1 MKRRETADRSLSNT
15 SRGPRQIQRRGSLF
29 HMTIIYMTLA
39 SALLTLAGTVLHTIL
54 KADTSDRRE
63 AMFLMSL
70 LRAEQQLRN
79 DAEAGRLKVEST
91 EILTATMSDQTIVT
105 WSTDRGILNRVA
117 RQGDAK
123 AAADRFI
130 FPAGSQVVFQQDETG
145 TVVVRI
151 VEPSAFVKYP
161 AAGHGGSNLQ
171 KPVEVTNPPVNTA
184 IAKPGVVE
192 IVLRGVAP

>member
-1 MKRRETADRSLSNT
+1 MKRRELVDHSLSKTIRNT
-15 SRGPRQIQRRGSLF
+15 RQVQRRGSLF
-29 HMTIIYMTLA
+29 HMTMIYLTMA

-63 AMFLMSL
+63 ALFLTSL
-70 LRAEQQLRN
+70 LRAEQQLRE
-79 DAEAGRLKVEST
+79 DADAGSVKVESA
-91 EILTATMSDQTIVT
+91 EILTATGGNQTVVT

-117 RQGDAK
+117 RQGDTKTAT
-123 AAADRFI
+123 DRFI
-130 FPAGSQVVFQQDETG
+130 FPAGSQVLFQQNEAG

-151 VEPSAFVKYP
+151 VEPSAFVKYS

-171 KPVEVTNPPVNTA
+171 KPVEVTNPPVNSA

>member
-1 MKRRETADRSLSNT
+1 MKRRVPETLSLST
-15 SRGPRQIQRRGSLF
+15 TRRGSLF

-70 LRAEQQLRN
+70 LRAEQQLRD
-79 DAEAGRLKVEST
+79 DADAGSLKVESP
-91 EILTATMSDQTIVT
+91 EILKVTKSEQTTVT
-105 WSTDRGILNRVA
+105 WSTDRGIMNRVA
-117 RQGDAK
+117 RQGDTKSAS
-123 AAADRFI
+123 DRFL
-130 FPAGSQVVFQQDETG
+130 FPAGCQVLFQQDESG

-151 VEPSAFVKYP
+151 VEPSAFVKYS

-171 KPVEVTNPPVNTA
+171 KPVEVTNPPVNSA

-192 IVLRGVAP
+192 IVLRGVTP

>member
-1 MKRRETADRSLSNT
+1 MKRREIVDHSSGNLTRS
-15 SRGPRQIQRRGSLF
+15 PQQIQRRGSLF
-29 HMTIIYMTLA
+29 HVTMIYMTMA

-79 DAEAGRLKVEST
+79 DADAGSLKAEST
-91 EILTATMSDQTIVT
+91 EILTATMADQTIVT
-105 WSTDRGILNRVA
+105 WSTDRGILNRVV
-117 RQGDAK
+117 RQGETK
-123 AAADRFI
+123 TAADRFI
-130 FPAGSQVVFQQDETG
+130 FPAGSQVLFSQEETG
-145 TVVVRI
+145 TVVVQL
-151 VEPSAFVKYP
+151 VEPSAFLKYS

>member
-1 MKRRETADRSLSNT
+1 MNRRELMDQSLSKTIRNT
-15 SRGPRQIQRRGSLF
+15 RQVQRRGSLF
-29 HMTIIYMTLA
+29 HMTMIYMTMA

-63 AMFLMSL
+63 AMFLTSL
-70 LRAEQQLRN
+70 LRAEQQLRD
-79 DAEAGRLKVEST
+79 DADSGSLKAESA
-91 EILTATMSDQTIVT
+91 EILTATRADQTIVT
-105 WSTDRGILNRVA
+105 WSTDRGILNRVV
-117 RQGDAK
+117 RQGDTK
-123 AAADRFI
+123 TAADRFL
-130 FPAGSQVVFQQDETG
+130 FPAGSQVRFQQNENG

-171 KPVEVTNPPVNTA
+171 KPVEVTNPPVNSA

-192 IVLRGVAP
+192 ILLRGVTP

>member
-1 MKRRETADRSLSNT
+1 
-15 SRGPRQIQRRGSLF
+15 
-29 HMTIIYMTLA
+29 MTIIYMTLA

-70 LRAEQQLRN
+70 LRAEQQLRD
-79 DAEAGRLKVEST
+79 DADAGSLKVESP
-91 EILTATMSDQTIVT
+91 EILKVTKSEQTTVT
-105 WSTDRGILNRVA
+105 WSTDRGIMNRVA
-117 RQGDAK
+117 RQGDTKSAS
-123 AAADRFI
+123 DRFL
-130 FPAGSQVVFQQDETG
+130 FPAGCQVLFQQDESG

-151 VEPSAFVKYP
+151 VEPSAFVKYS

-171 KPVEVTNPPVNTA
+171 KPVEVTNPPVNSA

-192 IVLRGVAP
+192 IVLRGVTP

>member
-1 MKRRETADRSLSNT
+1 MKRREIVDNSSGNLTRS
-15 SRGPRQIQRRGSLF
+15 PQQIQRRGSLF
-29 HMTIIYMTLA
+29 HVTMIYMTMA

-79 DAEAGRLKVEST
+79 DADAGSLKAEST
-91 EILTATMSDQTIVT
+91 EILTATMADQTIVT
-105 WSTDRGILNRVA
+105 WSTDRGILNRVV
-117 RQGDAK
+117 RQGETK
-123 AAADRFI
+123 TAADRFI
-130 FPAGSQVVFQQDETG
+130 FPAGSQVLFSQEETG
-145 TVVVRI
+145 TVVVQL
-151 VEPSAFVKYP
+151 VEPSAFVKYS

-184 IAKPGVVE
+184 IARPGVVE
-192 IVLRGVAP
+192 IVLRGVTP

>member
-1 MKRRETADRSLSNT
+1 MKRRVPETLSLST
-15 SRGPRQIQRRGSLF
+15 TRRGSLF

-70 LRAEQQLRN
+70 LRAEQQLRD
-79 DAEAGRLKVEST
+79 DADAGSLKLESPEILKVTKSE
-91 EILTATMSDQTIVT
+91 QTTVT
-105 WSTDRGILNRVA
+105 WSTDRGIMNRVA
-117 RQGDAK
+117 RQGDTKSAS
-123 AAADRFI
+123 DRFL
-130 FPAGSQVVFQQDETG
+130 FPAGCQVLFQQDESG

-151 VEPSAFVKYP
+151 VEPSAFVKYS

-171 KPVEVTNPPVNTA
+171 KPVEVTNPPVNSA

-192 IVLRGVAP
+192 IVLRGVTP